1 MRARFYGIGI
11 GAAVAILLAGTAVF
25 LYSPKTMSSNLV
37 FLSNCEVAEGTITVQ
52 GGFADSANKFRG
64 YKLSYNDGILYIQ
77 MRGSLL
83 SLSGSGGEYDITLPN
98 RYDGLREIYIQGAD
112 SSDRVLAWPK
122 AT

>member
-1 MRARFYGIGI
+1 MPQLDLWNWRLLGYRTEHLQETAYG
-11 GAAVAILLAGTAVF
+11 LN
-25 LYSPKTMSSNLV
+25 Y
-37 FLSNCEVAEGTITVQ
+37 

-83 SLSGSGGEYDITLPN
+83 SLSGSGGDFNITLPN
-98 RYDGLREIYIQGAD
+98 RYDELRGIYIQGAD
-112 SSDRVLAWPK
+112 SSDRVLALPK